1 MSKQANS
8 EVVQSTASPT
18 SFNRLNSLSPG
29 DTFTAQGLPG
39 EWEIESIEHEAE
51 IRNGL
56 TAVAFVPARGEHFA
70 LRFNGKFA
78 AQTVTPKEIVDGD
91 ADELGIQLPATTEIS
106 VEARVGP
113 EVKYE

>member
-1 MSKQANS
+1 MS
-8 EVVQSTASPT
+8 ESTATT
-18 SFNRLNSLSPG
+18 SFDRLNSLSPG

-51 IRNGL
+51 TRNGL

-70 LRFNGKFA
+70 LRFNGRKA

-91 ADELGIQLPATTEIS
+91 ADELGIQLPATTEII

-113 EVKYE
+113 EVKHE